1 MSEKIPLLVIA
12 GPTASGKTAL
22 SVELAK
28 LYNGEIVS
36 ADSMQIYK
44 GLSIATAKPTK
55 EEMQGIPHYLID
67 FLDSDQSFSVADY
80 VDLAKEKI
88 LDIFSRGKLPI
99 VCGGTGLYVSSLVNN
114 IQFDDTGSNATIRS
128 RLENEAKEFGNEF
141 LWNKLNKIDPVTAAK
156 VHANNLPR
164 VIRGIE
170 VFELTGVPLSQ
181 HQVNSRL
188 KESPYKTCIIG
199 LTASD
204 RQYLYE
210 RINRRVDIMV
220 ENGLIDECRQV
231 YNHSEL
237 ATACQAI
244 GYKELIP
251 YFENQC
257 DLSDCIDKIK
267 QETRHYAKRQLT
279 WFRRVD
285 GISWIEIDKFDSLK
299 KIIENVQNHIAKSKI
314 LCYNK
319 S

>member
-114 IQFDDTGSNATIRS
+114 IQFDDAGSNATIRS

-204 RQYLYE
+204 RQYLYD